1 MVVDHMQHHPKPVPK
16 PHDPRQASMT
26 PEELSARFE
35 AVLSQ
40 TMDDLATEL
49 AEYEA
54 CLLYT
59 SDAADDLLT
68 V

>member
-1 MVVDHMQHHPKPVPK
+1 MVVDRMQQHPKPVPK

-26 PEELSARFE
+26 PDELSARFE

-40 TMDDLATEL
+40 PMDDLATEL

-54 CLLYT
+54 AYEV
-59 SDAADDLLT
+59 LT
-68 V
+68 EALQDRA

>member
-1 MVVDHMQHHPKPVPK
+1 MVVDHMQHHPK

-40 TMDDLATEL
+40 PMDDLATEL

-54 CLLYT
+54 AYEV
-59 SDAADDLLT
+59 LT
-68 V
+68 EALQDRA

>member
-1 MVVDHMQHHPKPVPK
+1 MVVDRMQQHPKPVPK

-26 PEELSARFE
+26 PDELSARFE

-40 TMDDLATEL
+40 PMDDLATEL

-54 CLLYT
+54 AY
-59 SDAADDLLT
+59 
-68 V
+68 